1 MHDLLVAAGQQKP
14 NNGEAAEGREVRR
27 APREETRVYIARA
40 VWTRVI
46 QRLAVFGPPW
56 TFR

>member
-1 MHDLLVAAGQQKP
+1 MHDLQVAATQVEP
-14 NNGEAAEGREVRR
+14 NNGEAAEGREVRG
-27 APREETRVYIARA
+27 APGEETRVYIARV